1 MRLPIL
7 ASLSFAIA
15 FFCAGAAPQ
24 ADLPK
29 YETKYYVIHTDLDP
43 DDVHEAAIRVTKMAE
58 VYAERTRGF
67 SGVIRTKFP
76 FVLFKNLDDYQLAGG
91 PVGSAGVFNGSKL
104 MAVAG
109 EKLTSKT
116 WHVVQHEGF
125 HQFAH
130 AVIGGDIPVWVN
142 EGLAEYFGEG
152 LFTGDDMITGIIPE
166 WRRARIVK
174 TIEEKRFKPIDQIMR
189 LTLDEWNA
197 QLDPTNYDQ
206 AWSMVQF
213 LAHGDGGKYQP
224 AFINFMNAL
233 GKGKGSSEAWRTSFG
248 DSHGFEE
255 RWKAFWTSLPENP
268 TDDLYRR
275 ATLATLTSFVGRAF
289 AQKQDFESMPTF
301 TKAASE
307 NMLKSSRDE
316 ALPRSILASAM
327 RDVKKRLDA
336 GETFSIEREKN
347 GKLPQI
353 VIQTPDGKRLVGRF
367 TLKNGRV
374 AKVIV
379 ED

>member
-1 MRLPIL
+1 
-7 ASLSFAIA
+7 
-15 FFCAGAAPQ
+15 
-24 ADLPK
+24 
-29 YETKYYVIHTDLDP
+29 
-43 DDVHEAAIRVTKMAE
+43 MAE

-67 SGVIRTKFP
+67 SGVIRKKFP
-76 FVLFKNLDDYQLAGG
+76 FILYKNVEDYQAAGG

-152 LFTGDDMITGIIPE
+152 LFTGDDMMTGIIPE

-174 TIEEKRFKPIDQIMR
+174 TIEANRFKPIDQMMQ
-189 LTLDEWNA
+189 LSLDEWNA
-197 QLDPTNYDQ
+197 QLDPVNYDQ
-206 AWSMVQF
+206 AWSMVHF

-224 AFINFMNAL
+224 AFINFMNAI
-233 GKGKGSSEAWRTSFG
+233 GKGKSSTEAWRIAFG
-248 DSHGFEE
+248 DSRGFEQ
-255 RWKAFWTSLPENP
+255 RWKEWWLNLPENP
-268 TDDLYRR
+268 TDDVYRR
-275 ATLATLTSFVGRAF
+275 ATLATLTSFLARAV
-289 AQKQDFESMPTF
+289 AQKQDFQSMPDF
-301 TKAASE
+301 TRASSE

-336 GETFSIEREKN
+336 GETFTIEPARD

-353 VIQTPDGKRLVGRF
+353 VIQSVAGRRLVGRF

-374 AKVIV
+374 ANVIV
-379 ED
+379 E